1 MSSER
6 SGEGISTCLC
16 WFHHL
21 WISFRFDER
30 EDRTVTKPKTESP
43 LLHLA
48 VTTHHSIDP
57 AEITGTLLIRLVGL
71 DYNQAIAELML
82 ILIFP
87 AREKKLLIKKPITR
101 NPSEMHWLVE
111 EILWRVENRSVHT
124 LPYEKATGVSEHQ
137 TTTKFRKTRIKLFI
151 RQDNIS
157 NTHIIIP
164 LSNLISIQYF
174 KFKAKLCTAQ

>member
-30 EDRTVTKPKTESP
+30 EDRTVKKPKTESP

-87 AREKKLLIKKPITR
+87 AREKKLLIKKANHKKSLR
-101 NPSEMHWLVE
+101 NALIGWRESMKGWKQECTYLALWKGHW
-111 EILWRVENRSVHT
+111 
-124 LPYEKATGVSEHQ
+124 G
-137 TTTKFRKTRIKLFI
+137 FRTSDYNKV
-151 RQDNIS
+151 
-157 NTHIIIP
+157 
-164 LSNLISIQYF
+164 
-174 KFKAKLCTAQ
+174 